1 MVRRLRISRRP
12 PISVCY
18 YHLHFVLNPQ
28 FDCVDAPISVY
39 DSVMAPES
47 STLKKGARVVVIDDL
62 PGVSAGTAG
71 KVGRSIGIKTVR
83 YRVQFENGVNVLS
96 VAESK
101 LVSPAAWEFLKENRE
116 SPKENGSPTVV
127 AAAVPVA
134 ASQAPA
140 DPAPQPAA
148 ATEAPPAASTPAPK
162 PESSSSTGVDDPR
175 LAALTAKS
183 REARKEAGID
193 VDAEVASTEISPKEE
208 STSSEEVAPAE
219 PPEAAASEAA
229 PSPESSL
236 PEPDGY
242 FPTDNRIADLLAS
255 VKKG

>member
-1 MVRRLRISRRP
+1 MP
-12 PISVCY
+12 
-18 YHLHFVLNPQ
+18 FELNPW
-28 FDCVDAPISVY
+28 FDCIYASISVY

-116 SPKENGSPTVV
+116 SVRENGSPAVV

-134 ASQAPA
+134 ASKAP
-140 DPAPQPAA
+140 PQPTPPPAA
-148 ATEAPPAASTPAPK
+148 AMEEQPVASTPAPK
-162 PESSSSTGVDDPR
+162 PESSSSAGAEDPR

-183 REARKEAGID
+183 RDARKEAGID
-193 VDAEVASTEISPKEE
+193 VDAEVASTEVSPEE
-208 STSSEEVAPAE
+208 EPASSEDDTSDN
-219 PPEAAASEAA
+219 PPTPAASEPTA
-229 PSPESSL
+229 SPEPSMAL
-236 PEPDGY
+236 PDGY
-242 FPTDNRIADLLAS
+242 FPPDNRIADLLAA
-255 VKKG
+255 VKKS